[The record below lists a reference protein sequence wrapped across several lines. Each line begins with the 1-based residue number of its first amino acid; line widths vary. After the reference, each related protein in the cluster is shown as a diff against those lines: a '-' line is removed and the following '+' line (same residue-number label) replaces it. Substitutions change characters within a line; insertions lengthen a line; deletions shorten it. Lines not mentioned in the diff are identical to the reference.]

1 MDEIVI
7 AKQIRK
13 TPLSAEDAIYEQLSA
28 DNHLLRHRCQELE
41 KSMDERNAALMLA
54 NQYRHGLELDNRR
67 LLKQLEEQGYV
78 ITALRAA
85 AAAATPGPHHIY
97 THMRDDNNWKANEEW
112 HQAAAPDV
120 FLSLLADLEAMAQE
134 LLAYRADSSLDT
146 AGATIRAQ
154 AARIA
159 ELERD
164 AATRDAEIASALPG
178 TYYMDPPDGGDVPL
192 LEQLRRTALD
202 AARYRAFRAELLSAD
217 ERNEI
222 EDSMRLM
229 VGRVRR
235 LRGDD
240 AYPTTEEFDSAIDA
254 AMEQNQSPN
263 CG

>member
-1 MDEIVI
+1 ML
-7 AKQIRK
+7 
-13 TPLSAEDAIYEQLSA
+13 TPDQLA
-28 DNHLLRHRCQELE
+28 
-41 KSMDERNAALMLA
+41 
-54 NQYRHGLELDNRR
+54 
-67 LLKQLEEQGYV
+67 
-78 ITALRAA
+78 ALRAA
-85 AAAATPGPHHIY
+85 AKAATPGPWQVVTDEHPHCLGGKHIERRIF
-97 THMRDDNNWKANEEW
+97 TSWEHPQLRDFSPVVTMSVGVPEVAGERAIQMASIRQADADYI
-112 HQAAAPDV
+112 AAANPAV
-120 FLSLLADLEAMAQE
+120 VQELLADLEAMAQE